1 MGGVYGTIDSRD
13 DFFRMLDEARD
24 LCRRIL
30 NRQPKNRIIE
40 SIDTQLDAMWRWTQ
54 NGREPTQAERDS
66 IKVGLLAVRELD
78 ADRKDDSGELA
89 NKLYALNNY
98 FDDWPTD
105 DEAASATDA
114 DYWKKFGL

>member
-24 LCRRIL
+24 ICRRIL
-30 NRQPKNRIIE
+30 TKQPRNRVIE

-54 NGREPTQAERDS
+54 NGREPAQSERES

-78 ADRKDDSGELA
+78 EGRQDESGELA
-89 NKLYALNNY
+89 RKLICLNNY

-105 DEAASATDA
+105 EEAASATDA
-114 DYWKKFGL
+114 DYFKKFGL